1 MVELVLT
8 PPQGLGKPFT
18 NWSLAQEGIEVSRS
32 WKILKEEG
40 VSLQGVDPEP
50 RSGVCAQKKR
60 VEGLVKEPPK
70 GAGVIFF
77 DEKRACK

>member
-18 NWSLAQEGIEVSRS
+18 NWSLSKLKEHLAQEGIKVSRS

-40 VSLQGVDPEP
+40 VSLQEVDPEP
-50 RSGVCAQKKR
+50 RSGVCGTAQGCGGDLLR
-60 VEGLVKEPPK
+60 
-70 GAGVIFF
+70 
-77 DEKRACK
+77 